1 MADVEEKGADI
12 DVELRIKM
20 SIHRNNV
27 LLQKIPQ
34 PKLVKLPN
42 GRTFYARYQR
52 INRQTLYLNK
62 VRIKR
67 TYAEKIGTRRQ
78 KKKKNGKRKLK
89 VDISMQ
95 MRGINFAKE
104 VRIRSSEKQ

>member
-1 MADVEEKGADI
+1 MGNVEEEGADV

-20 SIHRNNV
+20 SNHRNNV
-27 LLQKIPQ
+27 LLRKPPQ

-52 INRQTLYLNK
+52 VNRQILYPTK

-67 TYAEKIGTRRQ
+67 KTVEKQ
-78 KKKKNGKRKLK
+78 DLKDKKSNERKLE

-95 MRGINFAKE
+95 
-104 VRIRSSEKQ
+104 S